1 MSHSSTTDSLPQSDP
16 LQPDA
21 LMLSALH
28 SPNGKNR
35 PLPSVSSLVDM
46 VYIYSPSSTMTIDQN
61 GPLPPISS
69 ILALIPAPSLAAG
82 SVRSEATTGPLDTSS
97 LCSSPPS
104 TDSELEDTRENF
116 VVREPQDEP
125 EVSSLS
131 SREKREDINSIDRIS
146 PIALMSP
153 DTLGPSKET
162 KEVAQ
167 DPNSSKPAKTSKK
180 VACPIPVCSGQKLYY
195 NAGSMHQHIRLS
207 AIHRPDRAV
216 PGWERRWGIPE
227 KSRAKMVLCPY
238 IGCLSGEMR
247 QDTQLD
253 KHMLEKHSVDY
264 EAWCVKA
271 EQERRRTKGSMPL
284 GQ

>member
-1 MSHSSTTDSLPQSDP
+1 
-16 LQPDA
+16 
-21 LMLSALH
+21 
-28 SPNGKNR
+28 
-35 PLPSVSSLVDM
+35 
-46 VYIYSPSSTMTIDQN
+46 MTIGHN

-69 ILALIPAPSLAAG
+69 ILTLIPAPSLAAG
-82 SVRSEATTGPLDTSS
+82 SVRSEETTGPLDTSS

-116 VVREPQDEP
+116 VVHEPQGEP
-125 EVSSLS
+125 EVSSSS

-146 PIALMSP
+146 PLAPMSP
-153 DTLGPSKET
+153 DVLGPSKET

-167 DPNSSKPAKTSKK
+167 DPNSSKPAKTYKK
-180 VACPIPVCSGQKLYY
+180 VACPIPVCSGRMLY

-216 PGWERRWGIPE
+216 PGWEKRWGIPE

-247 QDTQLD
+247 KDTQLD
-253 KHMLEKHSVDY
+253 KHMLDKHSVDY
-264 EAWCVKA
+264 EEWRFKV
-271 EQERRRTKGSMPL
+271 EQEGRRTKGSTPL